1 MTWEKKRVLVTVTAY
16 PEKSKKYGQVVCTI
30 GLTEEGDWIR
40 LYPVPFN
47 VFSGPQKLRKYDW
60 IEVEC
65 KRAEEKLSR
74 KESYRIR
81 DASLKIV
88 DRSLSLGKIKGRVD
102 WNERNKLLLSHI
114 APSIED
120 LRAKFDED
128 RTSIG
133 LIKPAEVLE
142 FYKKGDLQ
150 IYHDP
155 KVFQQSLFGTKIPE
169 IEEIP
174 HLFGY
179 RFRCNGCHE
188 ENEHNIQCEDWELF
202 ESYRRWGK
210 RYDDLNIL
218 WEKLQEKYYKYMLD
232 NDLYFYVGMFSQFP
246 TWLIVGLYYPPKQL
260 VLSKKSQNR
269 TLDEIFENLNS

>member
-81 DASLKIV
+81 NAPPKII
-88 DRSLSLGKIKGRVD
+88 DRSLSLRKIKGRVD
-102 WNERNKLLLSHI
+102 WTERNKLLLSHI
-114 APSIED
+114 APSLED
-120 LRAKFDED
+120 LQAKFDED

-142 FYKKGDLQ
+142 FYKRGDLQ
-150 IYHDP
+150 IYQDP
-155 KVFQQSLFGTKIPE
+155 KVFQQSLFGAKIPE

-179 RFRCNGCHE
+179 RFRCNGCQE
-188 ENEHNIQCEDWELF
+188 GKEHNIQCEDWELF

-210 RYDDLNIL
+210 QYGDLNLL
-218 WEKLQEKYYKYMLD
+218 WEKLQEKYYRSMLD

-260 VLSKKSQNR
+260 AASQETAKSHIGR
-269 TLDEIFENLNS
+269 DI

>member
-47 VFSGPQKLRKYDW
+47 VFSGPRKLRKYDW

-81 DASLKIV
+81 NAPPKII
-88 DRSLSLGKIKGRVD
+88 DRSLSLRKIKGIVD
-102 WNERNKLLLSHI
+102 WNERNKILLGHI
-114 APSIED
+114 APSLED
-120 LRAKFDED
+120 LQEKFDED

-133 LIKPAEVLE
+133 LIKPTEVLE
-142 FYKKGDLQ
+142 FYKRGDLQ
-150 IYHDP
+150 IYQDP
-155 KVFQQSLFGTKIPE
+155 KVFQQSLFGAKIPE

-174 HLFGY
+174 HLFAIDSDVADARKEKSIIFNVKTGNSLSPIG
-179 RFRCNGCHE
+179 NGASNMATWTFFGRNCGK
-188 ENEHNIQCEDWELF
+188 NII
-202 ESYRRWGK
+202 
-210 RYDDLNIL
+210 DLC
-218 WEKLQEKYYKYMLD
+218 
-232 NDLYFYVGMFSQFP
+232 
-246 TWLIVGLYYPPKQL
+246 
-260 VLSKKSQNR
+260 
-269 TLDEIFENLNS
+269 

>member
-16 PEKSKKYGQVVCTI
+16 PEKSKKYGHVVCTI

-47 VFSGPQKLRKYDW
+47 VFSGPQKIRKYDW

-88 DRSLSLGKIKGRVD
+88 DTSHRLGKIKGRVD
-102 WNERNKLLLSHI
+102 WNERNRLLLGNV
-114 APSIED
+114 APSLEN
-120 LRAKFDED
+120 LQAKFDED

-133 LIKPAEVLE
+133 LIKPAEVLN
-142 FYKKGDLQ
+142 FYKKEDLQ

-179 RFRCNGCHE
+179 KFRCNGCQKGK
-188 ENEHNIQCEDWELF
+188 EHNIQCEDWELF
-202 ESYRRWGK
+202 ESYRRWGMQ
-210 RYDDLNIL
+210 YGDLDLL
-218 WEKLQEKYYKYMLD
+218 WEKLQEKYYKFMMSR
-232 NDLYFYVGMFSQFP
+232 DLYFYVGTFSQFP
-246 TWLIVGLYYPPKQL
+246 TWLIVGLYYPPKQPAIP
-260 VLSKKSQNR
+260 KKSQNR
-269 TLDEIFENLNS
+269 TLDELFGQI

>member
-81 DASLKIV
+81 NAPPKIIN
-88 DRSLSLGKIKGRVD
+88 RSLSLRKIKGKVA
-102 WNERNKLLLSHI
+102 WTERNKLLLSHI
-114 APSIED
+114 APSLED
-120 LRAKFDED
+120 LQAKFDED

-133 LIKPAEVLE
+133 LIKPSEVLE
-142 FYKKGDLQ
+142 FYKRGDLQ
-150 IYHDP
+150 IYQDP

-179 RFRCNGCHE
+179 RFRCNGCQE
-188 ENEHNIQCEDWELF
+188 GKEHNIQCEDWELF

-210 RYDDLNIL
+210 QYGDLDLL
-218 WEKLQEKYYKYMLD
+218 WEKLQEKYYRSMLD

-260 VLSKKSQNR
+260 ALPRKPQNR
-269 TLDEIFENLNS
+269 TLDEIFENEK